1 MNASPFDV
9 LGIPATLDL
18 QTIKRAYF
26 SAIAKTPPHADPPK
40 FRQIRDS
47 YESLLSE
54 EKRVLAFLRQP
65 IRADEEVAA
74 FDAKWAERIRVA
86 QTQARPIAEAPEAV
100 RRFIERLSRLEW
112 TDVRVPTAGCSL
124 AKR

>member
-1 MNASPFDV
+1 MSERSPFDA

-26 SAIAKTPPHADPPK
+26 SAIAKTPPHADPAK

-47 YESLLSE
+47 YESLLSD

-65 IRADEEVAA
+65 IRADEELTA

-86 QTQARPIAEAPEAV
+86 RTQARPTTESPEAV
-100 RRFIERLSRLEW
+100 RRFIERLSRFDW
-112 TDVRVPTAGCSL
+112 TEVRSD
-124 AKR
+124 R